1 MFYAVVAIVCVVN
14 LSTVLSENSNTAL
27 SAVSSDSATTTV
39 LRGAAAAMLDDR
51 IFDQKKT
58 DPKETTLASIIVP
71 SEKAQTF
78 IKKELLRTN
87 RRRLFYYFSVYGASG
102 GCREEWS
109 EGWSCEEREECFD
122 GGNVVCS
129 GNYYRKGNG
138 HCSCTAKRGCT
149 SSQFQTS
156 AGSAYSDRTCTGC
169 TVCGEGQRVTK
180 SCGGTSNT
188 VCGMCKFFTRNTI
201 PNDAKLGIHLFVW
214 FFFLYLTLFF
224 SFFAQAPSVHL
235 ENGGLQTASLPVD
248 AKTAAQK

>member
-122 GGNVVCS
+122 GGNLVCS

-224 SFFAQAPSVHL
+224 FFFAQAPSVHL
-235 ENGGLQTASLPVD
+235 GSGDLQTASLPVD

>member
-14 LSTVLSENSNTAL
+14 LSTVLSENSNAAL
-27 SAVSSDSATTTV
+27 SAVFSDSATTTV

-122 GGNVVCS
+122 GGNLVCS

-235 ENGGLQTASLPVD
+235 GSGDLQTASLPVD